1 MRVQGLFSY
10 FTPSVHHLEISLSSG
25 ILSKSCEEETV
36 QITSGF
42 AQVDQCKLVAQNS
55 KLPLSIILKLIQ
67 PLESYQ
73 IHRNMQIK
81 KINVK

>member
-1 MRVQGLFSY
+1 M
-10 FTPSVHHLEISLSSG
+10 
-25 ILSKSCEEETV
+25 